1 MLLDMMHANYL
12 HEEYERRLKAEQ
24 LVRLALKARA
34 ERTDATPH
42 PLGRLLRLVARL
54 AMRPWHLDERTMSR
68 WSSQQDAMRSIPMK
82 HQL

>member
-24 LVRLALKARA
+24 LMRLALKARA
-34 ERTDATPH
+34 ERTDATTH
-42 PLGRLLRLVARL
+42 PLGRLLRWVARL
-54 AMRPWHLDERTMSR
+54 ATKPWHLDERTMHR

-82 HQL
+82 YQL

>member
-1 MLLDMMHANYL
+1 MLLDMIHANYL

-34 ERTDATPH
+34 ERTGATAH
-42 PLGRLLRLVARL
+42 PLGRLLRLVAKW
-54 AMRPWHLDERTMSR
+54 ATTPWHLDQRKMNH